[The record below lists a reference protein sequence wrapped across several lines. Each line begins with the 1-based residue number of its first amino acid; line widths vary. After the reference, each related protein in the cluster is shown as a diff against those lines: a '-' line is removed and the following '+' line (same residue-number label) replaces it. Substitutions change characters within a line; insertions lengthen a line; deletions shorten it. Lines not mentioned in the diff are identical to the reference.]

1 MSITLNGLSALE
13 ESRFRYEVR
22 SRYGVLNGVT
32 FDSEEDIHFNGD
44 FRALE
49 EILDDVITALY
60 GQWPVSRKAQ
70 SISPSKAVQ

>member
-1 MSITLNGLSALE
+1 
-13 ESRFRYEVR
+13 
-22 SRYGVLNGVT
+22 VT